1 MKQIEV
7 DVSELK
13 PYPGNPRNNRDAVS
27 ACAASI
33 RRFGYRNPILVDSD
47 MVIVCGH
54 TRFAA
59 LKRLGIHRITVNV
72 ADDMTPEQIKAYR
85 LADNKVAEQSEWNPE
100 LLQIELMDL
109 ADMNADFDM
118 GEFGFTPEELS
129 FDTDSVTEKREKE
142 KDDNSYYGDERER
155 TLETYNLHAFSRENS
170 DGYYNM
176 PHLRKT
182 LHVPTHLINFNE
194 VLTSTDYG
202 AGVHFFI
209 DDYRFERIWNQPERY
224 IEILKQFDCV
234 FTPDFSL
241 YMDMPTAMKIW
252 NVYRSRLIGQMCQ
265 TAGIAVIPTMSWAE
279 KQSFDYCFDGIEP
292 GGVVA
297 VSTVGVVKDAAA
309 MKVFRAGME
318 AMIRECAP
326 KKIILYGKEIAG
338 VCGTVDYVC
347 FSNENQTRLSNI
359 GRS

>member
-1 MKQIEV
+1 MKEIEV
-7 DVSELK
+7 ELSELK
-13 PYPGNPRNNRDAVS
+13 PYKGNPRNNREAVA

-33 RRFGYRNPILVDSD
+33 RRFGYRNPILVDPD
-47 MVIVCGH
+47 MVIICGH

-59 LKRLGIHRITVNV
+59 LKRLGYHRIKVNV

-85 LADNKVAEQSEWNPE
+85 LADNRVAEQSTWNEE
-100 LLQIELMDL
+100 LLQIEL
-109 ADMNADFDM
+109 ADIANSGLDFSM
-118 GEFGFTPEELS
+118 EEFGFTPEEMT
-129 FDTDSVTEKREKE
+129 FDAQNVTGKDKKE
-142 KDDNSYYGDERER
+142 ESENSYYGDERER
-155 TLETYNLHAFSRENS
+155 TIETYNLHAFDRDNA

-176 PHLRKT
+176 PHLKKT

-194 VLTSTDYG
+194 VLTSTDYS

-209 DDYRFERIWNQPERY
+209 DDYRFERVWNQPERY
-224 IEILKQFDCV
+224 VEILKQFDCV

-252 NVYRSRLIGQMCQ
+252 NIYRSRLIGQMCQ
-265 TAGIAVIPTMSWAE
+265 RAGIIVIPTMSWAE
-279 KQSFDYCFDGIEP
+279 PQSYDFCFDGIEP

-297 VSTVGVVKDAAA
+297 VSTVGVMKDAEATR
-309 MKVFRAGME
+309 VFRNGMKQMIE
-318 AMIRECAP
+318 ACTP
-326 KKIILYGKEIAG
+326 KKIILYGKEIPG
-338 VCGTVDYVC
+338 ICGKVDSVC